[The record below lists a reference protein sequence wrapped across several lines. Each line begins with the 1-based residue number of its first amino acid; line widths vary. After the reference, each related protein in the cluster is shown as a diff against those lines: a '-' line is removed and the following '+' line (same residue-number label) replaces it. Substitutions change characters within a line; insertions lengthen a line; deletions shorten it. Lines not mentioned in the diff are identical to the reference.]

1 VVNCYITLH
10 FSPHTP
16 LSIRLINRSNNN
28 MTAAFGLGRPPLSS
42 APADNQPVDNSTPW
56 IAASDGNLNLLQ
68 HALTTLNLPPSA
80 SDENGYTL
88 LQAAASYSRAAVM
101 QWLIQTQAVNVNA
114 VDTEGDSALHYAD
127 KVEAATFLVQS
138 GVDTSLL
145 NAAGKTALQSKQ
157 EEIDEMMQD
166 EDTEDDDVDL
176 LNLHAL
182 VEYLTSLNG
191 MTMAQ

>member
-1 VVNCYITLH
+1 L
-10 FSPHTP
+10 
-16 LSIRLINRSNNN
+16 
-28 MTAAFGLGRPPLSS
+28 S

-68 HALTTLNLPPSA
+68 HALTTLNLTPSA

-127 KVEAATFLVQS
+127 KVDAATYLVQS
-138 GVDTSLL
+138 GIDIALL

-157 EEIDEMMQD
+157 EEIDEMMAD

-176 LNLHAL
+176 LNLRAL
-182 VEYLTSLNG
+182 IEYLTSLNG

>member
-1 VVNCYITLH
+1 M
-10 FSPHTP
+10 S
-16 LSIRLINRSNNN
+16 
-28 MTAAFGLGRPPLSS
+28 AAFGLGRPPLSS
-42 APADNQPVDNSTPW
+42 AAAADNQPVDNSTPW

-68 HALTTLNLPPSA
+68 HALTTLNLQPSA

-138 GVDTSLL
+138 GIDITIC

-157 EEIDEMMQD
+157 EDIDEMMQD
-166 EDTEDDDVDL
+166 EDTEDDDEDL
-176 LNLHAL
+176 LNLRAL
-182 VEYLTSLNG
+182 VEYLNSLIV
-191 MTMAQ
+191 MAQ